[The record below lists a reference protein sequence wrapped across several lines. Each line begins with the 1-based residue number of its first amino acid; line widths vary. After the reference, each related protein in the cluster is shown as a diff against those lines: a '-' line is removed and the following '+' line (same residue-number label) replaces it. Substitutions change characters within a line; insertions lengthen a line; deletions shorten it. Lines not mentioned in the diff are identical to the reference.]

1 MRRPKKIIVHSS
13 VDGLDDILPKFEEG
27 VLGVDTETTGLDWT
41 EDRVGSINLAAGKQA
56 AFFYG
61 DALGL
66 VARWL
71 GSQVKHR
78 RELVFHGAKF
88 DMHMLRETFGL
99 HIPYPVHDTSLQS
112 FLIDNRGARAHRGH
126 HSEDRPHSLK
136 PLASIF
142 VDPEAKEPE
151 RELLSAIKG
160 ADGKHKGDWLVLM
173 GTDKEHLVTDY
184 GALDPWYTLQLH
196 QLFVERLRHW
206 PQPSDEDC
214 PSLWSLYQTE
224 RWVILA
230 LRDMEERGIEVSRP
244 FLEEWRVELEKKL
257 SKLRRKLAKIAG
269 RDINWNSNPQLK
281 ELFFSKRSHGGLGI
295 KGGPSTDEASLV
307 AMKHPIAPV
316 MIDYR
321 ETFKQW
327 SSYAVSLLEAIARD
341 GAIHPSFKSTGAR
354 TGRTSCEDPN
364 LQQQTRV
371 SGVRKAYH
379 PRKGLVFRMP
389 DFSQIEVRFAAHYAN
404 EKTFIKGF
412 LNDPDFDAHDGTARM
427 MFGQSYDTKGQHR
440 KFAKI
445 MNFTMIFGG
454 GIPQITKKLMEL
466 MSFKEAVSGCRAFH
480 VQPGAWPFDSLA
492 KALKARYDLMMPAMK
507 KATRKEAEIAEARGF
522 VTNAYGRHRYL
533 EKDKYGNFRWYSAF
547 NTKVQ
552 GSAGDCAKK
561 GLVNVYR
568 EMQLNRGEIGL
579 MLIIHDELFYE
590 SEGRKSTDRNVLEL
604 MADRKRFKVPIIADM
619 SGSAESWQAKEK
631 IKL

>member
-1 MRRPKKIIVHSS
+1 MRRPKKIIVLKDR
-13 VDGLDDILPKFEEG
+13 DGIETALNR
-27 VLGVDTETTGLDWT
+27 VLGGPLAIDTETTGLDWT
-41 EDRVGSINLAAGKQA
+41 IDHVGSINLAAERTA
-56 AFFYG
+56 IFAYG
-61 DALGL
+61 DALDP

-71 GSQVKHR
+71 GDQVKQS
-78 RELVFHGAKF
+78 REFVMHNAKF
-88 DMHMLRETFGL
+88 DLHFLRQTFGL
-99 HIPYPVHDTSLQS
+99 HFPGPVHDTSLQS
-112 FLIDNRGARAHRGH
+112 FLIDNRGARAHRGFSH
-126 HSEDRPHSLK
+126 VKKPHALK
-136 PLASIF
+136 NLASIF
-142 VDPEAKEPE
+142 VDPEALDPE
-151 RELLSAIKG
+151 KQLLAAIKSRG
-160 ADGKHKGDWLVLM
+160 GRTKGDWLILM
-173 GTDKEHLVTDY
+173 GTEDERLVTSY
-184 GALDPWYTLQLH
+184 GALDPWFTLQLH
-196 QLFVERLRHW
+196 ELFIERIQHW

-214 PSLWSLYQTE
+214 PSLMSLYRTE
-224 RWVILA
+224 QWVILA
-230 LRDMEERGIEVSRP
+230 LRDMEERGIMVARP
-244 FLEEWRVELEKKL
+244 FLEEWRIELEKKL
-257 SKLRRKLAKIAG
+257 AKIKRKLAKIAG
-269 RDINWNSNPQLK
+269 KEINWNSNPQIK

-327 SSYAVSLLEAIARD
+327 SSYAVSLLEAIAHD

-371 SGVRKAYH
+371 SGVRKAYK
-379 PRKGLVFRMP
+379 PRKGLVLRMA
-389 DFSQIEVRFAAHYAN
+389 DYSQVEVRFAAHYAN

-427 MFGQSYDTKGQHR
+427 MFGKSYDTKGQHR

-445 MNFTMIFGG
+445 LNFTMIFGG
-454 GIPQITKKLMEL
+454 GVPQITKKLMEL
-466 MSFKEAVSGCRAFH
+466 MDFKEAVAGCRAFH
-480 VQPGAWPFDSLA
+480 VDAGTWPFDSLA
-492 KALKARYDLMMPAMK
+492 KALKSRYDQMMPAMK
-507 KATRKEAEIAEARGF
+507 KATRREAEIAEHRGF
-522 VTNAYGRHRYL
+522 VVNAYGRHRYL

-552 GSAGDCAKK
+552 GSAGDAAKK
-561 GLVNVYR
+561 GLVKVYR

-590 SEGRKSTDRNVLEL
+590 SEGRKSTDRHVLEL
-604 MADRKRFKVPIIADM
+604 MAEKKRFKIPIIADM
-619 SGSAESWQAKEK
+619 SGSANSWQDKEK